1 MGTFAIEK
9 GHEARW
15 LKGSLARLGEMTQAG
30 LVGERQMRVMR
41 KFAIR
46 RSPDHAHVLFKTS
59 DLWLETHAPSFIRDL
74 EWVTTRP
81 ALPVDD
87 EGEEV
92 PWVKDEPF
100 LDALLG
106 LELDDDEHPLEWEE
120 R

>member
-1 MGTFAIEK
+1 MQG
-9 GHEARW
+9 
-15 LKGSLARLGEMTQAG
+15 AG
-30 LVGERQMRVMR
+30 LVGPRQMRVMR

-59 DLWLETHAPSFIRDL
+59 DLWLETHAPDFIRDL

-92 PWVKDEPF
+92 PWVKDEAF

-106 LELDDDEHPLEWEE
+106 LELSDDDRPLEWDTQ
-120 R
+120 

>member
-1 MGTFAIEK
+1 
-9 GHEARW
+9 
-15 LKGSLARLGEMTQAG
+15 
-30 LVGERQMRVMR
+30 MRVMR
-41 KFAIR
+41 KFAVR
-46 RSPDHAHVLFKTS
+46 RSPDSTFILFKTS
-59 DLWLETHAPSFIRDL
+59 DRWLATYAPDFIRDL

-100 LDALLG
+100 LDGLLG
-106 LELDDDEHPLEWEE
+106 LELGDDEHPLEWGE

>member
-9 GHEARW
+9 GHQARW
-15 LKGSLARLGEMTQAG
+15 LRGSLARLGQMQGAG
-30 LVGERQMRVMR
+30 LVGPRQKRVMR

-46 RSPDHAHVLFKTS
+46 RSPDTLFILFKTS
-59 DLWLETHAPSFIRDL
+59 DVWLATYAPDFIRDL
-74 EWVTTRP
+74 EWVEMRP

-92 PWVKDEPF
+92 SWVKDDAW
-100 LDALLG
+100 LDSLLG
-106 LELDDDEHPLEWEE
+106 VELGDDEHPLEWEE